1 MQNFWDSR
9 YALESYV
16 YGVKPNRF
24 LKESLNLIKPGEIL
38 FPAEG
43 EGRNAVFAAKLG
55 FSVTAFDSSTEGMK
69 KAMRLALENKVEI
82 DYRIESYES
91 INLPENKFDV
101 MALIFAHLAPEC
113 RRQYH
118 QKLISSLKPGGLL
131 ILQGFSKEQINY
143 HSGGPRDINMLFS
156 EVELKGDFSDMKTLK
171 ITSEI
176 TLLSEGDFHQGTAAV
191 INVLGYK

>member
-9 YALESYV
+9 YALEGYV
-16 YGVKPNRF
+16 YGIHPNSF
-24 LKESLNLIKPGEIL
+24 LKESLIRIEPGAIL

-43 EGRNAVFAAKLG
+43 EGRNAVFAAKLS

-69 KAMRLALENKVEI
+69 KAIQLALENKVEI
-82 DYRIESYES
+82 DYRIESYEF

-101 MALIFAHLAPEC
+101 MALIFAHMAPDS

-118 QKLISSLKPGGLL
+118 RKLLTYLKPGGLL

-143 HSGGPRDINMLFS
+143 NSGGPRDINMLFS
-156 EVELKGDFSDMKTLK
+156 EEELKSDFSETKTLN
-171 ITSEI
+171 ITSEL
-176 TLLSEGDFHQGTAAV
+176 TLLSEGDFHKGKAAV